1 MLHWWIELFY
11 QMHAVSIAVLFN
23 LITWLHCR
31 FISVTH
37 LLVLK
42 NTRNLQEKPI
52 RYKNQAK
59 LFLYI
64 NLSKVR
70 KKIYIYACLVP
81 LLSPHQSL
89 MKLSSRHFRI
99 FSYDIRSL
107 VLLKWVSC
115 YRYEHGKQE
124 ITMFTDF
131 LTR

>member
-1 MLHWWIELFY
+1 
-11 QMHAVSIAVLFN
+11 MHAVSIAVLFN

-64 NLSKVR
+64 NLSQVR
-70 KKIYIYACLVP
+70 KKYICLFGP
-81 LLSPHQSL
+81 LAFTSSEPHETVQ
-89 MKLSSRHFRI
+89 
-99 FSYDIRSL
+99 
-107 VLLKWVSC
+107 
-115 YRYEHGKQE
+115 
-124 ITMFTDF
+124 
-131 LTR
+131 